1 MNHSWFKKIDWLNIK
16 SKKVKSPYEP
26 QLDSEED
33 LKYFSE
39 EFTSININADQTLKC
54 SVNFQKN

>member
-16 SKKVKSPYEP
+16 NKKVKSPYEP

-39 EFTSININADQTLKC
+39 EFTSINVNADQTIKG
-54 SVNFQKN
+54 SVNF